1 MKKQKKKGK
10 SAIVIFGI
18 ISFVIL
24 IVLVASYVIITHFY
38 KKMNYV
44 PLDKDYVIGMR
55 HILIQKMYPVRSQNL

>member
-24 IVLVASYVIITHFY
+24 IVLVASYVIITQFY
-38 KKMNYV
+38 
-44 PLDKDYVIGMR
+44 
-55 HILIQKMYPVRSQNL
+55 